1 MENIERTAR
10 LKESLR
16 NFEVM
21 TYPTSMKILKEQIFN
36 KNKDGVIYVF
46 AGPGGSGKTTII
58 ANLYKRGFFTNERY
72 ISDQMLKELRK
83 NAKKSPDD
91 LNNYMIYSSSNIIK
105 EMKNDGISVV
115 FECQPNEK
123 SIEKLQYAKE
133 IGYRI
138 VTFYVD
144 TALVHTNY
152 EHIDELKKYSVK
164 TSSHE
169 EILEQFQKSSE
180 NRAVLEN
187 LSDEFYDIENTTR
200 PKLVEKAYVIQ

>member
-36 KNKDGVIYVF
+36 KNKGGVIYVF

-91 LNNYMIYSSSNIIK
+91 LNKYMIYSSSNIIE
-105 EMKNDGISVV
+105 EMKNDGVSVV

-123 SIEKLQYAKE
+123 SIEKLQYAKD
-133 IGYRI
+133 IGYRV

-152 EHIDELKKYSVK
+152 EHIDELKKYGVK